1 MNPDPGNELQGA
13 LEQRITRV
21 LNGTAQFKAPQS
33 LEAQVWNDLERAAK
47 APWWRRRV
55 LEWPVL
61 AQIAFAATG
70 VMVAAAMVLGR
81 PAAPAKL
88 NAVISHP
95 VAVLQRPAAE
105 LHATMNVLAIF
116 HRLTDTVAGSLPD
129 DVWYGGIALCAVAY
143 VALFYLIVLGY
154 RLLQPPLPPANQT
167 ELS

>member
-1 MNPDPGNELQGA
+1 MNPDPDNQVRGA
-13 LEQRITRV
+13 LEQRVTRV
-21 LNGTAQFKAPQS
+21 LAGTAQFKAPQGI
-33 LEAQVWNDLERAAK
+33 EAQVWSDIERAAK

-55 LEWPVL
+55 LEWPVV

-70 VMVAAAMVLGR
+70 VVAAAGMVLGR

-88 NAVISHP
+88 HAVISHP
-95 VAVLQRPAAE
+95 VAVLRQPAAD

-143 VALFYLIVLGY
+143 VALFYLVVFGY
-154 RLLQPPLPPANQT
+154 RLLQPPVA
-167 ELS
+167 SR

>member
-1 MNPDPGNELQGA
+1 MNPDPGDDMRAA

-21 LNGTAQFKAPQS
+21 LTDTAQFKAPQS
-33 LEAQVWNDLERAAK
+33 IEAQVWSGIERAAQ

-70 VMVAAAMVLGR
+70 VLAAAAMVLGR
-81 PAAPAKL
+81 PATPAKL
-88 NAVISHP
+88 HAVIGHP
-95 VAVLQRPAAE
+95 GAVLRQPAAD

-129 DVWYGGIALCAVAY
+129 AVWYGGIALCAVAY
-143 VALFYLIVLGY
+143 LALFYLIVFGY
-154 RLLQPPLPPANQT
+154 RLLQAPQA
-167 ELS
+167 SR

>member
-1 MNPDPGNELQGA
+1 MNPDPGNDPRGA

-21 LNGTAQFKAPQS
+21 LTDTAHFKAPHGI
-33 LEAQVWNDLERAAK
+33 EAQVWSGIERAAK

-70 VMVAAAMVLGR
+70 VLAAAAMVLGR

-88 NAVISHP
+88 HAVISQP
-95 VAVLQRPAAE
+95 VAALQQPAAD
-105 LHATMNVLAIF
+105 LHATLNVLAIF
-116 HRLTDTVAGSLPD
+116 HRLTDTIAGSLPD

-143 VALFYLIVLGY
+143 VALFYLIVFGY
-154 RLLQPPLPPANQT
+154 RLLQAPLA
-167 ELS
+167 SR

>member
-1 MNPDPGNELQGA
+1 MNPDPDNEMQGA

-21 LNGTAQFKAPQS
+21 LSGTAQFKAPQS
-33 LEAQVWNDLERAAK
+33 IEAQVWSGIERAAK

-70 VMVAAAMVLGR
+70 VMAAAAMVLGR

-88 NAVISHP
+88 HAVISHP
-95 VAVLQRPAAE
+95 VAVLQQPAAD

-143 VALFYLIVLGY
+143 VALFYLIVFGY
-154 RLLQPPLPPANQT
+154 RLLQAPLA
-167 ELS
+167 SR